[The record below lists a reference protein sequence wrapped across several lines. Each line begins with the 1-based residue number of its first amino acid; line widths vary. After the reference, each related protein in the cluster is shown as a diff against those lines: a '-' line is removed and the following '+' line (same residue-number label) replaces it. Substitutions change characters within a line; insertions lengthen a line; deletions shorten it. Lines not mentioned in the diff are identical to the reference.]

1 MVMFLE
7 QVIEDYLEN
16 YADVPTENLILVT
29 PHRRSALFLREIFA
43 KKYRKAGISPEF
55 ITLDNLLER
64 ISGIKKMSEVQGLF
78 ELYKVYKEHT
88 TTEVDDFEKFVGW
101 GKMLWKDFDD
111 IDQYLIAYKDIF
123 PYVEAIKEVE
133 HWSLGEKLT
142 EMQEKHL
149 AFWRTLGTYYNALHK
164 EMYKQRQ
171 GYQGFIARV
180 AYEQMDA
187 YKRANEEKLHLFVG
201 FNALSVAQEKVIQYI
216 LEEMQGDIYWDI
228 EKHFL
233 NSQHSAGYFIENYLD
248 KWRYYRR
255 GATKKWIVEDQLNTK
270 IQVYGTPK
278 QVNQIHLLTSLL
290 EEIPTNELEQTAIV
304 LSDSDMLLPLLQ
316 AIDTNK
322 LSINITMGYPLQQT
336 PVHDLISAYFKL
348 YISGRWYHK
357 EVKSLL
363 EQPFLSSLLS
373 ENYKKDT
380 ITYINEHNLSYVYKK
395 TLDKYK
401 KEKDATIIDLL
412 FDDQKNI
419 SVSKLIKNIIELLL
433 VIKES
438 LEKEDKENLLN
449 LEYLY
454 NFYELFNQIYHLQE
468 KHHFVDSVKS
478 LYYIYNDLLVKQ
490 KLNFRGEPLKGLQ
503 IMGIL
508 EAQNIHFKNVLLT
521 SMNEGIFPKGNMV
534 NSLIPFDVRANLGL
548 PTYKES
554 DYMYAYYFYR
564 ILQHSEK
571 AILFYNTETDGLK
584 GSEKSRFIL
593 QLLSDYKIKPEV
605 RFPEVKIIEQQP
617 VEIAK
622 DKQIIDKLVAIATGG
637 DPKHRKGF
645 SSSSLTTYVRNPI
658 DFYQQQILDIR
669 DDAEVEE
676 IVEDR
681 SLGTIIH
688 RILELLYQDYEDKV
702 ISKQDIDKIRKDVA
716 ETTKTVFKEYQKNEE
731 IAGKN
736 IFVQRTI
743 EEYVMKFLDIDQRNV
758 SNNVV
763 KLLYLEEKI
772 QIDVQYDAFP
782 FPIRF
787 NGTID
792 RVEQRGEDIYIVDYK
807 SGIVEKGQVALN
819 EKKWEN
825 LIVDYDYS
833 KAFQLLMYAY
843 LLFKTGMIGED
854 KRVYVGNYSFR
865 RLKLGFIGFRNG
877 KDKDMSPVDT
887 HVRDAFEQKLIQL
900 LKEIYD
906 PALPFVEK

>member
-1 MVMFLE
+1 MFLE
-7 QVIEDYLEN
+7 QVIDDYLEN
-16 YADVPTENLILVT
+16 YADTPTGNLIFVT

-43 KKYRKAGISPEF
+43 KKYHKAGISPEF
-55 ITLDNLLER
+55 ITLDHLLER

-78 ELYKVYKEHT
+78 ELYKVYKENT
-88 TTEVDDFEKFVGW
+88 TADIDEFEKFVGW
-101 GKMLWKDFDD
+101 GKMLWKDFND
-111 IDQYLIAYKDIF
+111 IDHYLIAYNKIF
-123 PYVEAIKEVE
+123 PYMEAIKEIE
-133 HWSLGEKLT
+133 HWMPGVKRT
-142 EMQEKHL
+142 ELQQIHMD
-149 AFWRTLGTYYNALHK
+149 FWYSLGTYYNALHTQ
-164 EMYKQRQ
+164 MYKQKQ

-180 AYEQMDA
+180 ACELLDA
-187 YKRANEEKLHLFVG
+187 YRCTNEEKLHLFVG
-201 FNALSVAQEKVIQYI
+201 FNSLSAAQEKVIQYI
-216 LEEMQGDIYWDI
+216 LEEMQADIYWDI

-233 NSQHSAGYFIENYLD
+233 NSQHSAGFFIENYQ
-248 KWRYYRR
+248 
-255 GATKKWIVEDQLNTK
+255 KKWKYYQGKRNLKWIGENKLSTAIK
-270 IQVYGTPK
+270 IYGTPK

-290 EEIPTNELEQTAIV
+290 EEIPTDELEQTAIV

-363 EQPFLSSLLS
+363 EQPFLSNLLS

-380 ITYINEHNLSYVYKK
+380 ITYINEHNLTYVYKK
-395 TLDKYK
+395 ILDIHK
-401 KEKDATIIDLL
+401 KEKDSLVIDLL
-412 FDDQKNI
+412 FDDEKNI
-419 SVSKLIKNIIELLL
+419 RVGKLIKNIIALLF
-433 VIKES
+433 VVKES
-438 LEKEDKENLLN
+438 LEKEDKENILN

-454 NFYELFNQIYHLQE
+454 NFYELFNQIHYMQE
-468 KHHFVDSVKS
+468 KYHFIDSIKS

-508 EAQNIHFKNVLLT
+508 EAQNIQFKNVLLT
-521 SMNEGIFPKGNMV
+521 SMNEGVFPKGNTV

-554 DYMYAYYFYR
+554 DYIYSYYFYR
-564 ILQHSEK
+564 ILQHTQK
-571 AILFYNTETDGLK
+571 ATLLYSTETDGMR
-584 GSEKSRFIL
+584 GGEKSRFIL
-593 QLLSDYKIKPEV
+593 QLLSDYRIKPEIK
-605 RFPEVKIIEQQP
+605 FPEVKIAKQQP
-617 VEIAK
+617 IQIVK
-622 DKQIIDKLVAIATGG
+622 DKLIIKKLEAIATGK
-637 DPKHRKGF
+637 DPKHQKGF

-688 RILELLYQDYEDKV
+688 RILELLYKPYLDHV
-702 ISKQDIDKIRKDVA
+702 ISKQDIDKIRKKVA
-716 ETTKTVFKEYQKNEE
+716 KTTEKVFKEYQQNEE

-743 EEYVMKFLDIDQRNV
+743 EEYVMKFLDIDEKNV

-772 QIDVQYDAFP
+772 QIDVQYDDFP

-807 SGIVEKGQVALN
+807 SGIVEKRQVTLN

-843 LLFKTGMIGED
+843 LLFKKGMVQESERI
-854 KRVYVGNYSFR
+854 YVGNYSFR

-877 KDKDMSPVDT
+877 KEDISPVDT
-887 HVRDAFEQKLIQL
+887 DVRTAFEQKLLQL